1 MILDGKTQYCQDISS
16 SKLEVQIRR
25 NPNQNP
31 RKFFGEYQQTDSR
44 DCIESG
50 RPRRVD
56 PVLKGKDKVGGPTL
70 PCAEAHD
77 ARRKARRSRRRG
89 AGEGADRAVA
99 GAGWTVGRHRRGRGE
114 GNAREQRRSPQQRC
128 WGSWTSTCE
137 DRNLRADLTPF
148 TRSAQKGPR
157 T

>member
-1 MILDGKTQYCQDISS
+1 MGKLSIVKISVLPNLRYRFGAIPIKIPGSSLVNTNKLIL
-16 SKLEVQIRR
+16 
-25 NPNQNP
+25 
-31 RKFFGEYQQTDSR
+31 
-44 DCIESG
+44 ESG

-137 DRNLRADLTPF
+137 DRNLHADLTPF
-148 TRSAQKGPR
+148 TRSAQNGPR

>member
-44 DCIESG
+44 KRKTQKS
-50 RPRRVD
+50 RPSVE
-56 PVLKGKDKVGGPTL
+56 GEGQSGGPTL

-114 GNAREQRRSPQQRC
+114 GNAMEQRRSPQQRC

-137 DRNLRADLTPF
+137 DRNLHADLTPF